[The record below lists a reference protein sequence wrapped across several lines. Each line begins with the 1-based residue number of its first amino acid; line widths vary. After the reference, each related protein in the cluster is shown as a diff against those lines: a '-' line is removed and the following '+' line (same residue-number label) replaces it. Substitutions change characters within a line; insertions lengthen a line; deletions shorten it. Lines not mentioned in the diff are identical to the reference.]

1 MFRLGHLLLLSIVLA
16 SRLSNMADIWEK
28 GKRLFDLCDSD
39 ENDIDRISL
48 LLDDLSEDERIVVV
62 NYRNEVSES

>member
-1 MFRLGHLLLLSIVLA
+1 
-16 SRLSNMADIWEK
+16 MADIWEK